1 MSAASRRQD
10 RQDRQDRPTGPTIDF
25 RYAPSSV
32 WTPICR
38 PDDPHKSLVREDGA
52 LLYGFE
58 QVHLASWYF
67 RRTVEFSAQTSHVPV
82 SLEQRTEDARTPIT
96 VTTLT
101 YPTCVLVL
109 RTTGHSSPQGGR
121 YDIVQWTIQVSEGVD
136 ELLTGLHVDIHEH
149 GSVRHAGAGVAPSH
163 HVYALEPEEMPT
175 YPAFVDEYTED
186 GRGAAN
192 TGARQPVL
200 VSRPQR
206 MRLSHARGFRPASG
220 LETTPEIVGS
230 GQSVG
235 GTVVLPLDGAGT
247 EGVDTAWAERAVE
260 HERTYWQ
267 NLPVLDLP
275 FTVPDTELQNMLVAS
290 ARNILQARDLDDEG
304 RPVFQ
309 VGPTVYRGL
318 WMVDGHF
325 LLEAAQY
332 LHLEQD
338 ARHGL
343 KALLDRVRP
352 DGSINVMVDL
362 PGLDEHPHSK
372 ETGIALTTLVRQW
385 ELTGDDAWLQ
395 SLWPVVR
402 GALDH
407 IAELRRRARELP
419 EDSPAKGLM
428 PPAFPDGG
436 VAGARPEL
444 TTALWTLVGLTYTA
458 RASVRIAPDDH
469 PRVRRMREEL
479 LEDVR
484 RTAAE
489 HAGTL
494 ADGRPYTPMILPGS
508 GSHHTVPGVGE
519 QPPVFSRIR
528 PESATW
534 ALAQAIW
541 PGEVFEADDRIVAD
555 YLHLVQTLDAGE
567 QIPTG
572 TGWLPYRAM
581 WTYYAA
587 FAAQVQLYAGRPDK
601 ARELLYGMCNHAA
614 PTRVWRE
621 EQPLAGT
628 GHDQVWG
635 EMPHNW
641 ASAELIRLVRSLLV
655 FERADALEI
664 LPGAPADWLDHPE
677 GIRVEQTPTRF
688 GRVSVRAHRSGA
700 ESPGTVA
707 IEVEKSS
714 RSQVCPRECLLHL
727 PGEGTWRVEVNGVGI
742 GTRRG
747 PGRVPVTDAFGR

>member
-1 MSAASRRQD
+1 MSRAAHREN
-10 RQDRQDRPTGPTIDF
+10 RPAGETIDF

-67 RRTVEFSAQTSHVPV
+67 RRTVEFSAQTSHAPIAV
-82 SLEQRTEDARTPIT
+82 EQRTEDARTPIV

-101 YPTCVLVL
+101 YPTCVLTL
-109 RTTGHSSPQGGR
+109 RATGHSSPQGRR
-121 YDIVQWTIQVSEGVD
+121 YDIVQWRVEVSEGVD

-163 HVYALEPEEMPT
+163 HVYALEPEEMPNH
-175 YPAFVDEYTED
+175 PAFVDEFTED
-186 GRGAAN
+186 RGATD
-192 TGARQPVL
+192 TGAQQPVL
-200 VSRPQR
+200 VSQPQR

-220 LETTPEIVGS
+220 LETTPEVVGS

-235 GTVVLPLDGAGT
+235 GTLVLPLDGANA

-260 HERTYWQ
+260 HERAHWR

-338 ARHGL
+338 ARHGMKTL
-343 KALLDRVRP
+343 MDRVRP

-385 ELTGDDAWLQ
+385 ELTGDDAWIQ
-395 SLWPVVR
+395 GLWPVVR

-419 EDSPAKGLM
+419 EDSPAKDLM

-444 TTALWTLVGLTYTA
+444 TTALWTLVGLTHTA
-458 RASVRIAPDDH
+458 RASARIAPDDH
-469 PRVRRMREEL
+469 ARVRRMRDEL
-479 LEDVR
+479 LDDVR
-484 RTAAE
+484 RTAARYT
-489 HAGTL
+489 GTL
-494 ADGRPYTPMILPGS
+494 ADGHTYTPMILPGS
-508 GSHHTVPGVGE
+508 GTHHTVPGVRE
-519 QPPVFSRIR
+519 QPPVFNRIR

-541 PGEVFEADDRIVAD
+541 PGEVFEADERIVAD
-555 YLHLVQTLDAGE
+555 YLHLLETLDAGE
-567 QIPTG
+567 QVPTA
-572 TGWLPYRAM
+572 TGWLPYRAL

-587 FAAQVQLYAGRPDK
+587 FAAQVRLHTARPDK

-641 ASAELIRLVRSLLV
+641 ASAELLRLVRGLLV
-655 FERADALEI
+655 FERAHTLEI
-664 LPGAPADWLDHPE
+664 LPGAPADWVDHPE
-677 GIRVEQTPTRF
+677 GIRVDRTPTRF
-688 GRVSVRAHRSGA
+688 GRVSVRAHRSGTA
-700 ESPGTVA
+700 EPGTVS
-707 IEVEKSS
+707 IEVEK
-714 RSQVCPRECLLHL
+714 RSPSQATPRECVLHL
-727 PGEGTWRVEVNGVGI
+727 PGEGPWQVEVNGVAV
-742 GTRRG
+742 GTRSG
-747 PGRVPVTDAFGR
+747 PGRVPITDALRP